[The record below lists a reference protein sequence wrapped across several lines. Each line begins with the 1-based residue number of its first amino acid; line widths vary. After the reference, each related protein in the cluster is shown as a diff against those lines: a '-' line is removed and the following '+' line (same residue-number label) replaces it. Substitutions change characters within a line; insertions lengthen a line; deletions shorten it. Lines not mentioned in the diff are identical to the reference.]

1 MFINI
6 IDKYISNFID
16 LFYIHRIKGNKIKN
30 DSSVINVINN
40 FLSNKIET
48 VFEFNRPGKPR
59 DNLLNKWKKL
69 R

>member
-16 LFYIHRIKGNKIKN
+16 LFYIHRIKDNKIKN

-40 FLSNKIET
+40 FLSNKNSNC
-48 VFEFNRPGKPR
+48 F
-59 DNLLNKWKKL
+59 
-69 R
+69 